1 MPYNSNSVSTH
12 YKKSKELE
20 SGFQKIIE
28 SDVLWGRL
36 LGKITES
43 STMMTPSKKMSF

>member
-1 MPYNSNSVSTH
+1 MSYNPTSSISTH
-12 YKKSKELE
+12 YKKQKELE

-43 STMMTPSKKMSF
+43 SAMTPSKKV